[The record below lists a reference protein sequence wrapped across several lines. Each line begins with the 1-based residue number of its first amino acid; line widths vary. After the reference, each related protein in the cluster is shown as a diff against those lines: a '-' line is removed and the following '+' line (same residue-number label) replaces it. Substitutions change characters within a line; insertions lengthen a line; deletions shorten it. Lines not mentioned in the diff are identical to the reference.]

1 MSATNSSF
9 NLPIE
14 NLILNYLKTGGNTI
28 QLSVRAKDTATPI
41 TADIIRTTIYG
52 LGSPEA
58 QYFDNIQITGQIVLD
73 GTIYADSQEQY
84 WLTVRQQNPVS
95 SLWSTCIVRLVFL
108 LKTAPEFPS
117 GCGGLNTMFPTPFLQ
132 LPEIKFQMR
141 KDIKG
146 GGSFYSCLCSN
157 KCNILFFFQYI
168 SA

>member
-95 SLWSTCIVRLVFL
+95 SLWSTCIVRLFSSKNGARVSIWL
-108 LKTAPEFPS
+108 RWIEYNVSYTV
-117 GCGGLNTMFPTPFLQ
+117 PTTT
-132 LPEIKFQMR
+132 
-141 KDIKG
+141 
-146 GGSFYSCLCSN
+146 
-157 KCNILFFFQYI
+157 
-168 SA
+168 